1 MTVYINEYPY
11 GIRDSGLKHKKKYLS
26 TLIRTHA
33 PPKQLIRL
41 LYIIHIERAAP

>member
-1 MTVYINEYPY
+1 MNTHMECAIVVYNI
-11 GIRDSGLKHKKKYLS
+11 KKYLS

-41 LYIIHIERAAP
+41 LYIIRIERAAP